1 MEKEFVPFEQ
11 ALQMRE
17 LGFSQPCLGYYDMR
31 YPTKLNIEKPDFLE
45 SQKKCDF
52 IFGTD
57 TERTFLAPLW
67 QQAFR
72 WFAEKYD
79 LYSFIEWNRD
89 DAGVVEYI
97 FVISDPSDDD
107 IKEYIEIDDYQGA
120 TLDEAQLMC
129 LKTLIELVNDI
140 QNERTY

>member
-17 LGFSQPCLGYYDMR
+17 LGFDQPCLGYYDMR

-57 TERTFLAPLW
+57 AGRTFLAPLW

-72 WFAEKYD
+72 WFGEKYE
-79 LYSFIEWNRD
+79 LYSFIERW
-89 DAGVVEYI
+89 I
-97 FVISDPSDDD
+97 DPDSNT
-107 IKEYIEIDDYQGA
+107 YSYVFAIDDGTPIADGESNYAECEDYDGS
-120 TLDEAQLMC
+120 TLESVQLMC
-129 LKTLIELVNDI
+129 LTTLIDLANDI
-140 QNERTY
+140 QK